1 MAVKKLPTTISLA
14 LEVQNGVDSD
24 GNPKYSKKS
33 FSGVKAGLDP
43 AVSWKSALQSQL
55 SLKMDPM
62 AATSAKLLSLPMKNN
77 SISA

>member
-43 AVSWKSALQSQL
+43 ADILEVGIHEPVNILIHGVGNYAIPYSA
-55 SLKMDPM
+55 
-62 AATSAKLLSLPMKNN
+62 
-77 SISA
+77 